1 MNVYFVAGGFNQGGY
16 GAPLGLPPV
25 SSSAVDSLF
34 GLGRQRSGPA
44 PGFGGHQQPGGAGG
58 QASDLLFGL
67 GANKGGGLDLG
78 GANRLGL
85 GGLGG
90 FGDRL
95 FAADQKQN
103 HLGPHLDNGYA
114 SKDWQVRDKRAK
126 ADNIEG

>member
-1 MNVYFVAGGFNQGGY
+1 MRDYSEVTLFAGGGFTQGGY
-16 GAPLGLPPV
+16 GGPLGLPPV

-44 PGFGGHQQPGGAGG
+44 PGFGGHQPGAQPGVGG
-58 QASDLLFGL
+58 QGQDLLFGL
-67 GANKGGGLDLG
+67 GSKAGGLDLG

-90 FGDRL
+90 FGDRM

-103 HLGPHLDNGYA
+103 HLGPHMDNGYA
-114 SKDWQVRDKRAK
+114 SKDWQVRSPY
-126 ADNIEG
+126 N

>member
-1 MNVYFVAGGFNQGGY
+1 M
-16 GAPLGLPPV
+16 
-25 SSSAVDSLF
+25 DSLF
-34 GLGRQRSGPA
+34 GLGRPRSGPA
-44 PGFGGHQQPGGAGG
+44 PGFGCHQQPGAGG

-67 GANKGGGLDLG
+67 GAKSGGLDLG

-95 FAADQKQN
+95 FTADQKQN

-114 SKDWQVRDKRAK
+114 SKDWQVRDSRGLEAE
-126 ADNIEG
+126 NIEG